1 MAKLF
6 VMAGKDY
13 TRNVL
18 VPSYQVERLPVEIK
32 WTDANYN
39 EHRTTIRHQFKGSL
53 KLRFWCADDVAAWL
67 SRLRHSKT
75 AGGYVPCVLYDE
87 RTDAVYDADCFL
99 DFKLPDDLPL
109 YGTGEQA
116 DIAVT
121 ITER

>member
-13 TRNVL
+13 TRNVV
-18 VPSYQVERLPVEIK
+18 VPSYQVERLPVYTA
-32 WTDANYN
+32 WTAANHIT
-39 EHRTTIRHQFKGSL
+39 HRDITRYQFKGSL
-53 KLRFWCADDVAAWL
+53 KLRFRCADFARAWL
-67 SRLRHSKT
+67 QQLAAATT
-75 AGGYVPCVLYDE
+75 AGGFVPCVLYDE
-87 RTDAVYDADCFL
+87 RTDDVYDANCFL